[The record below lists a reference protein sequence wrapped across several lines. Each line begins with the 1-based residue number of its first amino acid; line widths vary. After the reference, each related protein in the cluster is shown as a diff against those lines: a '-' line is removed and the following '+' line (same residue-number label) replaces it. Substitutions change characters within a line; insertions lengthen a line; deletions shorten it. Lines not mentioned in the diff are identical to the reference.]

1 MARGIA
7 VDDDPTLLSRVSDPN
22 YPAKTERAI
31 CIHLMAWDL
40 NCRQHF
46 PRLLHEQIISK
57 LVNDY
62 EARIAVLQDRVA
74 AQREDLFTDE

>member
-1 MARGIA
+1 
-7 VDDDPTLLSRVSDPN
+7 
-22 YPAKTERAI
+22 
-31 CIHLMAWDL
+31 MAWDL